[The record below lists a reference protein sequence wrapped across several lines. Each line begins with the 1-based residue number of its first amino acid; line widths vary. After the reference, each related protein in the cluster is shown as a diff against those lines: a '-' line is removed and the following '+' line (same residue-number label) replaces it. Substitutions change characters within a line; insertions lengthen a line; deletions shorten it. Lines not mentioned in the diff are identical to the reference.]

1 MIEYILNNMVI
12 ILFINKIY
20 FILLISVLFIKKIEF
35 LLIKKYK

>member
-35 LLIKKYK
+35 LLKKKYK

>member
-35 LLIKKYK
+35 FNKKKYK